1 MAVVLPDG
9 VDAILDLIGVGWP
22 NVDEDAYR
30 DMAKDLRD
38 FADDVDDDA
47 HTAHQGMQ
55 RLVSSGESEALT
67 ALNGYWDKVRGKH
80 LTDLADAARIFA
92 GAMDAAADIIEGRK
106 WVAVGEL
113 TACAASAGISL
124 AAAPFT
130 AGLSTLIGAGA
141 IQACR
146 IAVKRAIKEMMDLAV
161 QEIVTAMTAPAA
173 AALENMAAELVVQLA
188 ADGLGLQDGVDMDKV
203 GDAGKEGFKDG
214 MQLASAGDLPRL
226 GGMLGSLDIDENEH
240 DRAALKLN
248 GVSASLNGRTTGKL
262 TKAKSSH
269 NRTRGRDEIAQA
281 IDAVA
286 DKMMGSLEKA
296 TKQLGDHLGGALP
309 KGVRNISDAHA
320 ANDRNIKDRFDSFAT
335 PDTGDG
341 RKGPGPGGSSSRR
354 DGGGKNPHTKP
365 DSLRTAKSDPRT
377 NSIPLG
383 KKTCLNDPVD
393 VATGEMTLAQTDLE
407 LPGILPLVL
416 RRTHLS
422 NYRWGHWFGR
432 SWASTLDERL
442 HVDGDGTVI
451 WAREDGSLLTYPR
464 VPEPGGAPVWPV
476 EGPRLPLARTDGEP
490 GVAFAVTDPH
500 TGWRRCFAA
509 AELPGSVFDA
519 PAFCHLAAVEDRN
532 GNRVDI
538 VRAPDGAPTA
548 VVHSG
553 GYQVEITT
561 TRLDDH
567 GPVRVTGLAVHDP
580 GAPNGSVQVLSYGY
594 DAAGNLDAVV
604 NSSGL
609 PLRFT
614 YDDAARITSWTDR
627 NDSTFRYLY
636 DDAGRV
642 VGTVGPEGILSS
654 TFDYGVNEAGNQVT
668 RYTDST
674 GAVTVLEINELRQV
688 IARTDPAGH
697 TTRQTWDG
705 RDNLLSRTDALG
717 RTTSWTYDD
726 TGNVTEITL
735 PDGRTATARHN
746 ELNLPIEIT
755 GPDGA
760 LWRHEYDER
769 GNLASVTAPDGTTT
783 AFAHDDRGAVTAV
796 TNPAGTVQYVT
807 NDDAGLPL
815 TVTDPGGHTTAVT
828 RDAFGRPVTVTDP
841 SPASGGET
849 PIGAVTRLEWTVEG
863 HPARRTAPD
872 GSTESWTWDGEGN
885 CTSHTGPNGGVTRF
899 EHTHFDKVA
908 ARTDPDGARYE
919 FRYDTELRLTQVLN
933 PEGLTWTYAYDR
945 AGRLISETDFDGR
958 TVRYTHDAA
967 GRLTAYTT
975 ALGHEIRYEHDVLDR
990 PVTKE
995 VEGAR
1000 TEYAYSEAGHLIRA
1014 ASPTSTL
1021 TVERDVLGRVLAE
1034 TVDGRTTRYTYDALG
1049 RRTSRTTPGG
1059 AVTELTYDAAGNRTA
1074 VTASGHTLTFTH
1086 DALGR
1091 ELERS
1096 FGAAGRPVTLATVFD
1111 VLGRPTEQTL
1121 AAAGRTLRSRGY
1133 TYRPDSHLTSIT
1145 DQLTGTTRH
1154 FDLDPVGRPLTVTAE
1169 DWSESYAYDAA
1180 GNQTTAHWPDT
1191 APHSEARGPRTYDGT
1206 RLTRAGRIR
1215 YEYDA
1220 AGRTV
1225 LRQKTRLSRKPDTWR
1240 YTWDAEDRL
1249 TSVTTPDG
1257 TVWRYRYDPLGRR
1270 TAKQRLTADGEVA
1283 EEIRFTWDG
1292 TRLAEETNNVTHT
1305 VLTWDHDGHR
1315 PLAQTERLLDPDDQA
1330 EVDRR
1335 FFAIV
1340 TDLVGTPTELV
1351 DETGEIAWH
1360 TRSTL
1365 WGTTTWNRDAT
1376 AYTPLRFPGQYADP
1390 ETGLHYNYF
1399 RHYDPDTGR
1408 YTTPDPLG
1416 LAPAP
1421 NPVTY
1426 VHNPHTTADPLGL
1439 APCDEKD
1446 VTWGGRVRFGAPG
1459 PGGRATFMHATID
1472 PSMTGGKTRPRVR
1485 VPGWVSGQGYNRTHL
1500 LAAQLGGSNKDPRNF
1515 VTMYEHAN
1523 SPVMRAIENQI
1534 REAVDKKGEIIEYTV
1549 TPIYA
1554 TNDPT
1559 DLIPL
1564 GLTIEARGNMGFQ
1577 FTPYGSAFGGVN
1589 EITILNRPKP

>member
-38 FADDVDDDA
+38 FADDVDEDA
-47 HTAHQGMQ
+47 HAAHQNMQ
-55 RLVSSGESEALT
+55 RLISSGESEALT
-67 ALNGYWDKVRGKH
+67 ALNGYWGKVKDKH
-80 LTDLADAARIFA
+80 LKDLADAARIFA

-106 WVAVGEL
+106 WVAIGEL

-146 IAVKRAIKEMMDLAV
+146 IAVKRAIKEMTELAV

-203 GDAGKEGFKDG
+203 GDAGKEGLKDG
-214 MQLASAGDLPRL
+214 LTLASADGVPHL
-226 GGMLGSLDIDENEH
+226 GGLIGTLDIDPDEH
-240 DRAALKLN
+240 DRAATKLN
-248 GVSASLNGRTTGKL
+248 GVSTSLNGRTSGKL
-262 TKAKSSH
+262 TKAKASH
-269 NRTRGRDEIAQA
+269 NRTRGRDDIAQA

-309 KGVRNISDAHA
+309 KGVRNISTAHTT
-320 ANDRNIKDRFDSFAT
+320 NDKNTKDRFDALKT
-335 PDTGDG
+335 PDTTDG
-341 RKGPGPGGSSSRR
+341 RKGGGPGGGGPSSRR
-354 DGGGKNPHTKP
+354 DGDASNPHTKP
-365 DSLRTAKSDPRT
+365 DSLRTVTSDPRT
-377 NSIPLG
+377 HSIPLG

-407 LPGILPLVL
+407 LPGVLPLVL

-442 HVDGDGTVI
+442 HVDGDGTVV
-451 WAREDGSLLTYPR
+451 WAREDGSLLTYPG
-464 VPEPGGAPVWPV
+464 VPEPGGEPVRPV
-476 EGPRLPLARTDGEP
+476 EGPRLPLARTAGES
-490 GVAFAVTDPH
+490 GVSFSVTDPH
-500 TGWRRCFAA
+500 TGWTRYFAE
-509 AELPGSVFDA
+509 AELPESVFDA
-519 PAFCHLAAVEDRN
+519 PAFCWLAAIEDRN

-538 VRAPDGAPTA
+538 VRDPGGTPTA

-561 TRLDDH
+561 TRLDGD
-567 GPVRVTGLAVHDP
+567 GPARVTGLALHTPDGPVT
-580 GAPNGSVQVLSYGY
+580 VVSYGY

-604 NSSGL
+604 NSSGQA
-609 PLRFT
+609 LRFA

-627 NDSTFRYLY
+627 NDSTFRYVY

-654 TFDYGVNEAGNQVT
+654 TFEYGTNEVGNQVT

-674 GAVTVLEINELRQV
+674 GAVTVLEINGLRQV
-688 IARTDPAGH
+688 VARTDPAGH
-697 TTRQTWDG
+697 TARQTWDG
-705 RDNLLSRTDALG
+705 RDNLLTRTDALG
-717 RTTSWTYDD
+717 RTTAWTYDD
-726 TGNVTEITL
+726 ADNVTGVTF
-735 PDGRTATARHN
+735 PDGSTATAHYN
-746 ELNLPIEIT
+746 ELNLPVEIT
-755 GPDGA
+755 GPDGTS
-760 LWRHEYDER
+760 WRQTYDER
-769 GNLASVTAPDGTTT
+769 GNRTSVTAPDGTVTT
-783 AFAHDDRGAVTAV
+783 FTHDDRGAVVAV
-796 TNPAGTVQYVT
+796 TDPAGTVQYLT
-807 NDDAGLPL
+807 NDAAGLPL
-815 TVTDPGGHTTAVT
+815 TVTDAAGHIATMV
-828 RDAFGRPVTVTDP
+828 RDAFGRPTEITDL

-849 PIGAVTRLEWTVEG
+849 PRGAVTRLEWTVEG

-885 CTSHTGPNGGVTRF
+885 CTSHTDPNGGTTRF
-899 EHTHFDKVA
+899 EHTHFDKLA
-908 ARTDPDGARYE
+908 ARTGPDGARYE
-919 FRYDTELRLTQVLN
+919 FRYDTELRLTQVTD
-933 PEGLTWTYAYDR
+933 PQGLTWDYTYDR
-945 AGRLISETDFDGR
+945 LGRLISETDFDGR
-958 TVRYTHDAA
+958 TVTYDHDAA
-967 GRLTAYTT
+967 GRLTSYTT
-975 ALGHEIRYEHDVLDR
+975 PLGHRIRYEHDVLDR
-990 PVTKE
+990 LVAKE
-995 VEGAR
+995 AEGAR
-1000 TEYAYSEAGHLIRA
+1000 TEYTYDAAGHLIRV

-1021 TVERDVLGRVLAE
+1021 TVEYDVLGRVLAE
-1034 TVDGRTTRYTYDALG
+1034 TVDGRTIRYTYDVLG

-1059 AVTELTYDAAGNRTA
+1059 AVTELTYDEVGNRTA
-1074 VTASGHTLTFTH
+1074 LTASGHTLAFRH

-1096 FGAAGRPVTLATVFD
+1096 FGPPGRPVTLATAFD
-1111 VLGRPTEQTL
+1111 RLGRPTEQSL
-1121 AAAGRTLRSRGY
+1121 AAAGRTLRSRAY
-1133 TYRPDSHLTSIT
+1133 TYRPDGHLTSIT
-1145 DQLTGTTRH
+1145 DRLTGTTRH
-1154 FDLDPVGRPLTVTAE
+1154 VDLDPVGRPLTVTAE
-1169 DWSESYAYDAA
+1169 DWTETYAYDAA
-1180 GNQTTAHWPDT
+1180 GNQTSAHWPDV
-1191 APHSEARGPRTYDGT
+1191 APHPEARGSRAYHGT
-1206 RLTRAGRIR
+1206 RLLQAGRVR
-1215 YEYDA
+1215 YAYDG

-1225 LRQKTRLSRKPDTWR
+1225 LRQKTYLSKKPDTWR
-1240 YTWDAEDRL
+1240 YEWDAEDRL
-1249 TSVTTPDG
+1249 ISCTTPDG
-1257 TVWRYRYDPLGRR
+1257 TLWRYRYDPLGRR
-1270 TAKQRLTADGEVA
+1270 TAKQRLTVDGEVA

-1292 TRLAEETNNVTHT
+1292 TRLAEETNTATHT

-1340 TDLVGTPTELV
+1340 TDLIGTPTELV

-1360 TRSTL
+1360 TRTTL
-1365 WGTTTWNRDAT
+1365 WGTTTWNTDAT

-1426 VHNPHTTADPLGL
+1426 PHNPHVWTDPLGL
-1439 APCDEKD
+1439 APCDESD
-1446 VTWGGRVRFGAPG
+1446 PEWGGRVQYGAPG
-1459 PGGRATFMHATID
+1459 PHGRATSMHATITKA
-1472 PSMTGGKTRPRVR
+1472 MIGGKTDPQVD
-1485 VPGWVSGQGYNRTHL
+1485 PAGWVSNQGYNRAHL
-1500 LAAQLGGSNKDPRNF
+1500 LGAQLGGSNKDPRNF
-1515 VTMYEHAN
+1515 VTMHYYAN
-1523 SPVMRAIENQI
+1523 SPVMRGIERQV
-1534 REAVDKKGEIIEYTV
+1534 RLAAEAGEIIQYSV
-1549 TPIYA
+1549 TPIYRDG
-1554 TNDPT
+1554 NSK
-1559 DLIPL
+1559 IPL
-1564 GLTIEARGNMGFQ
+1564 GVTIEAYGDKGFT
-1577 FTPYGSAFGGVN
+1577 FTPRGSDGGGVN
-1589 EITILNRPKP
+1589 VVTILNVPKR